1 MVFLASCLWLLC
13 HKILPHFLPL
23 ENLKLCWEKTNATY
37 KEKKVTDRYRGVT
50 ELSLF
55 QRKRGGPK
63 LKGRASQVASL
74 AEPILELWQFYVD
87 PEVLAHRQI
96 KAWLKMNVFTEKIES
111 K

>member
-55 QRKRGGPK
+55 KGKEVGLSSKGEHLKWPAWRSLFWSYGNSMWTQKFWHTGKSK
-63 LKGRASQVASL
+63 LG
-74 AEPILELWQFYVD
+74 
-87 PEVLAHRQI
+87 
-96 KAWLKMNVFTEKIES
+96 
-111 K
+111 